1 MTKTVSEEISNLH
14 QAKHGAQTFSAQTS
28 TSLRSDS
35 GFCAGGARPEPK
47 KIRQRL
53 RKDHCGE
60 IRIGKTV
67 YVDDLR
73 WEWAQFD
80 SYERWFEDWE
90 DFLVHNGYAINT
102 PTIDETTGEEI
113 SRITIPPEKWARIIN
128 VD

>member
-1 MTKTVSEEISNLH
+1 MTPKVVMTKTKTVSEEIANLH

-53 RKDHCGE
+53 RKGHCGE

-67 YVDDLR
+67 YV
-73 WEWAQFD
+73 
-80 SYERWFEDWE
+80 S
-90 DFLVHNGYAINT
+90 
-102 PTIDETTGEEI
+102 TT
-113 SRITIPPEKWARIIN
+113 
-128 VD
+128 